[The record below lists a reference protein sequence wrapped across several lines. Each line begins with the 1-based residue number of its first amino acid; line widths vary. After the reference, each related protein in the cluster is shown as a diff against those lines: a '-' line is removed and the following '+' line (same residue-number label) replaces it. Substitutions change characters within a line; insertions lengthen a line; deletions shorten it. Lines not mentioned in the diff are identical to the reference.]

1 MKLSSQRWTQIFLLI
16 LTIRIKK
23 NQLHFTSEDLNLKG
37 FNHSKNTGEKRKFKF
52 PGDQQTHDEES
63 YDPQC

>member
-1 MKLSSQRWTQIFLLI
+1 MNTNLSTHSHNQD
-16 LTIRIKK
+16 KK